1 MHPFLIGLKGLLQ
14 DTWEK
19 IPSNLIHLQIFG
31 RENATLFF
39 LLHPLKFV
47 LKNTRKIRLRE
58 NGVKNATLD
67 MLEKLQK
74 QTKHSTICHV
84 KKKDPKKEL
93 QKEAWLERKE
103 KALPTY
109 SISCDSIYISHSVKD
124 MIVPTFV
131 RSGIFPSLFNLL
143 LWHSLATLLT
153 FL

>member
-1 MHPFLIGLKGLLQ
+1 MIYPNIKLSNQKHLEINFYPPTQSNPILI
-14 DTWEK
+14 DD
-19 IPSNLIHLQIFG
+19 F
-31 RENATLFF
+31 TLRV
-39 LLHPLKFV
+39 LH
-47 LKNTRKIRLRE
+47 
-58 NGVKNATLD
+58 
-67 MLEKLQK
+67 
-74 QTKHSTICHV
+74 SSICHV

>member
-1 MHPFLIGLKGLLQ
+1 
-14 DTWEK
+14 
-19 IPSNLIHLQIFG
+19 
-31 RENATLFF
+31 
-39 LLHPLKFV
+39 
-47 LKNTRKIRLRE
+47 
-58 NGVKNATLD
+58 

-93 QKEAWLERKE
+93 QKEALLVKKREST
-103 KALPTY
+103 LPTY

-124 MIVPTFV
+124 MIVPTSFQ
-131 RSGIFPSLFNLL
+131 STEWHLSISLFNLL